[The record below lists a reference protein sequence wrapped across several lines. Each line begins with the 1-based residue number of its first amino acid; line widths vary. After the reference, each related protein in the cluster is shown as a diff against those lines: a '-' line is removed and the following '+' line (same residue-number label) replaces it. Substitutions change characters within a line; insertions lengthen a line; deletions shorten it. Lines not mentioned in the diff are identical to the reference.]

1 MLFSCSWQRGICRQ
15 RDSWCLFLALSVSL
29 LLPFLSLALF
39 SLTLHNY
46 VWFVFRYNI
55 IQYLNC
61 TSAARTG
68 STIDGRDDVG
78 VGCWGVVVVTL
89 RWVRAPITE
98 EESAEKPISAR
109 SDIRFCYSQRGKWKQ
124 TADRNKLQVQD
135 CRAVDHLISRLQG
148 MLSCSEQLLSF
159 YQLPDNTG
167 SVPSRSTGSLQT
179 IAGHIAWS
187 ELSQLRQWLNV
198 NVSCCLIQHCT
209 NNSDGVLF

>member
-1 MLFSCSWQRGICRQ
+1 MGRQ

-61 TSAARTG
+61 ASAARTG

-78 VGCWGVVVVTL
+78 VGYWGVVVVTL
-89 RWVRAPITE
+89 MVRWVRAPITE

-135 CRAVDHLISRLQG
+135 CRAVDHLISRLPRYAI
-148 MLSCSEQLLSF
+148 MLWTLNSSS
-159 YQLPDNTG
+159 
-167 SVPSRSTGSLQT
+167 PSIS
-179 IAGHIAWS
+179 
-187 ELSQLRQWLNV
+187 
-198 NVSCCLIQHCT
+198 CLIIPAVCQA
-209 NNSDGVLF
+209 GLQVPYKPLQAI